1 MPCSPLSARESPVT
15 SGVVAG
21 ADLWAMRLRN
31 HVKKFA
37 AFLLFSICSA
47 AFAQELESFP
57 GSKAAESDWADGD
70 SFPVVLPD
78 DREIVLRLYYVDCN
92 ETSANT
98 ETDQRRVRYQ
108 SSYFGIDD
116 HRVTL
121 EFGREAAAKVK
132 EWLSQPFTVHTA
144 FAAAP
149 GRSAK
154 PRTYGFVT
162 LADGR
167 DLGEVLVESGLA
179 RSYGVRRATP
189 QGRAVEEAK
198 AKLDDLELSAAIGRT
213 GIWSRTDP
221 ARLVRL
227 RGERR
232 EEEIQL
238 QEAFGVGA
246 GEPVDINTAT
256 VDEIMQL
263 PGVGTV
269 LAERIVDGRPYADVE
284 DLRKVPGV
292 GDKLFE
298 RIKGSV
304 VAP

>member
-1 MPCSPLSARESPVT
+1 MKRF
-15 SGVVAG
+15 VA
-21 ADLWAMRLRN
+21 
-31 HVKKFA
+31 
-37 AFLLFSICSA
+37 LLFLALAMGAS
-47 AFAQELESFP
+47 AQELQKFENCRLVEA
-57 GSKAAESDWADGD
+57 GWADGD
-70 SFPVVLPD
+70 SFPVKLPD
-78 DREIVLRLYYVDCN
+78 DKEIVLRLYYVDCN

-121 EFGREAAAKVK
+121 EFGREAAAEVK

-144 FAAAP
+144 FASAP

-162 LADGR
+162 LSDGR

-189 QGRAVEEAK
+189 QGRPVEEAK

-221 ARLVRL
+221 TRLVRL

-238 QEAFGVGA
+238 QEAFGIGA

-284 DLRKVPGV
+284 DLRRVPGV

-298 RIKGSV
+298 RIKDALV
-304 VAP
+304 TP